1 MIADTINYQNLI
13 HRSESFIRPAS
24 MISFLTHIIII
35 GIAFY
40 GLPNFG
46 RKLPPDLTVISF
58 ELLKVVEETNL
69 DLAVKIN
76 PEKNIEI
83 KENEAKQDEKTFDDP
98 KKQITPSRQSEEL
111 NSPSQK
117 SDILI
122 SPSEKP
128 IIPISPSEKP
138 SIPISPI
145 QKPKKITKQEQP
157 IQKPKSNKQITNIQ
171 KPIMKPQIQKEKIK
185 KNKTN
190 PNALT
195 SVLKT
200 LEKVKETQ
208 KQKQI
213 AKNEKNKKEV
223 AVKKKRKVELESM
236 KNLVANAISS
246 KPKNLIKPIGIS
258 EIENS
263 RKILVFNKKHLERNQ
278 IDKKSKLSQNNEVL
292 VLENTTDGTACT
304 VLSAKKIINNK
315 SPLLIANSDQIV
327 EKTNEIHAKLKDL
340 GVRVKIDD
348 RENISLGFKLNDS
361 EVKGIPMR
369 IVIGLKEITLFKNP
383 CSKFFEC
390 KTTRETLKYH
400 HELMPQRG
408 NSDIIQDFLTFDARS
423 VEAPFENK
431 HFA

>member
-13 HRSESFIRPAS
+13 HRSESLIRPAS
-24 MISFLTHIIII
+24 MVSFLTHIIII
-35 GIAFY
+35 GIAVY

-83 KENEAKQDEKTFDDP
+83 KENEAKQDEKTFDEP
-98 KKQITPSRQSEEL
+98 IKQITPSRQSEEI
-111 NSPSQK
+111 NPPSQK
-117 SDILI
+117 SDIPI
-122 SPSEKP
+122 SPSKKP
-128 IIPISPSEKP
+128 SIPISPSKKP

-145 QKPKKITKQEQP
+145 QKPKTITKQEQP
-157 IQKPKSNKQITNIQ
+157 IQKPKSNKQIINIQ

-213 AKNEKNKKEV
+213 AEIEKNKKEV
-223 AVKKKRKVELESM
+223 AVKKKRKDELESM

-258 EIENS
+258 EIDMLKKHISNFWTPPIGAAGAENL
-263 RKILVFNKKHLERNQ
+263 IVDIFMEFNKEGYVLKAEWVNRGMN
-278 IDKKSKLSQNNEVL
+278 SNNSFYKAAANAAIRAVKDAEPM
-292 VLENTTDGTACT
+292 
-304 VLSAKKIINNK
+304 
-315 SPLLIANSDQIV
+315 PLPV
-327 EKTNEIHAKLKDL
+327 
-340 GVRVKIDD
+340 
-348 RENISLGFKLNDS
+348 
-361 EVKGIPMR
+361 
-369 IVIGLKEITLFKNP
+369 
-383 CSKFFEC
+383 SKFKEWR
-390 KTTRETLKYH
+390 T
-400 HELMPQRG
+400 
-408 NSDIIQDFLTFDARS
+408 LTFRFDPATM
-423 VEAPFENK
+423 FGGY
-431 HFA
+431 

>member
-1 MIADTINYQNLI
+1 MIADTVNYQNLI
-13 HRSESFIRPAS
+13 HRSESLIRPAS
-24 MISFLTHIIII
+24 MVSFLTHIIII
-35 GIAFY
+35 GIAVY

-83 KENEAKQDEKTFDDP
+83 KENVAKQDENTFDEP
-98 KKQITPSRQSEEL
+98 KKQITPSRQSEEI
-111 NSPSQK
+111 NPPSQK

-122 SPSEKP
+122 SPSK
-128 IIPISPSEKP
+128 KP

-145 QKPKKITKQEQP
+145 QKPKTITKQEQP
-157 IQKPKSNKQITNIQ
+157 IQKPESNKQIINIQ
-171 KPIMKPQIQKEKIK
+171 KPIMKPQIQKEKI

-213 AKNEKNKKEV
+213 AEIEKNKKEV
-223 AVKKKRKVELESM
+223 AFKKKRKDELESM

-258 EIENS
+258 EIDMLKKHISNFWTPPIGAAGAENL
-263 RKILVFNKKHLERNQ
+263 IVDIFMEFNKEGYVLKAEWVNRGMN
-278 IDKKSKLSQNNEVL
+278 SNNSFYKAAANAAIRAVKDAEPM
-292 VLENTTDGTACT
+292 
-304 VLSAKKIINNK
+304 
-315 SPLLIANSDQIV
+315 PLPV
-327 EKTNEIHAKLKDL
+327 
-340 GVRVKIDD
+340 
-348 RENISLGFKLNDS
+348 
-361 EVKGIPMR
+361 
-369 IVIGLKEITLFKNP
+369 
-383 CSKFFEC
+383 SKFKEWR
-390 KTTRETLKYH
+390 T
-400 HELMPQRG
+400 
-408 NSDIIQDFLTFDARS
+408 LTFRFDPATM
-423 VEAPFENK
+423 FGGY
-431 HFA
+431 

>member
-13 HRSESFIRPAS
+13 HRSESLIRPAS
-24 MISFLTHIIII
+24 MVSFLTHIIII
-35 GIAFY
+35 GIAVY

-83 KENEAKQDEKTFDDP
+83 KENVAKQDENTFDEP
-98 KKQITPSRQSEEL
+98 KKQITPSRQSAEI
-111 NSPSQK
+111 NPPSQK

-122 SPSEKP
+122 SPSK
-128 IIPISPSEKP
+128 KP

-145 QKPKKITKQEQP
+145 QKPKTITKQDQP
-157 IQKPKSNKQITNIQ
+157 IQKPESNKQIINIQ
-171 KPIMKPQIQKEKIK
+171 KPIIKPQIQKEKIK

-213 AKNEKNKKEV
+213 AENEKNKKEV
-223 AVKKKRKVELESM
+223 AVKKKRKDELESM

-246 KPKNLIKPIGIS
+246 KPKNFIKPIGIS
-258 EIENS
+258 EIDMLKKHISNFWTPPIGAAGAENL
-263 RKILVFNKKHLERNQ
+263 IVDIFMEFNKEGYVLKAEWVNRGMN
-278 IDKKSKLSQNNEVL
+278 SNNSFYKAAANAAIRAVKDAEPM
-292 VLENTTDGTACT
+292 
-304 VLSAKKIINNK
+304 
-315 SPLLIANSDQIV
+315 PLPV
-327 EKTNEIHAKLKDL
+327 
-340 GVRVKIDD
+340 
-348 RENISLGFKLNDS
+348 
-361 EVKGIPMR
+361 
-369 IVIGLKEITLFKNP
+369 
-383 CSKFFEC
+383 SKFKEWR
-390 KTTRETLKYH
+390 T
-400 HELMPQRG
+400 
-408 NSDIIQDFLTFDARS
+408 LTFRFDPATM
-423 VEAPFENK
+423 FGGY
-431 HFA
+431 

>member
-13 HRSESFIRPAS
+13 HRSESLIRPAS
-24 MISFLTHIIII
+24 MVSFLTHIIII
-35 GIAFY
+35 GIAVY

-83 KENEAKQDEKTFDDP
+83 KENVAKHDENTVDEP
-98 KKQITPSRQSEEL
+98 KKQITPSRQSEEI

-122 SPSEKP
+122 SPSK
-128 IIPISPSEKP
+128 KP

-145 QKPKKITKQEQP
+145 QKPKTITKQNQP
-157 IQKPKSNKQITNIQ
+157 IQKPESKKQIINIQ

-213 AKNEKNKKEV
+213 VENEKNKKEV
-223 AVKKKRKVELESM
+223 AVKKKRKDELESM

-258 EIENS
+258 EIDMLKKHISNFWTPPIGAAGAENL
-263 RKILVFNKKHLERNQ
+263 IVDIFMEFNKEGYVLKAEWVNRGMN
-278 IDKKSKLSQNNEVL
+278 SNNSFYKAAANAAIRAVKDAEPM
-292 VLENTTDGTACT
+292 
-304 VLSAKKIINNK
+304 
-315 SPLLIANSDQIV
+315 PLPV
-327 EKTNEIHAKLKDL
+327 
-340 GVRVKIDD
+340 
-348 RENISLGFKLNDS
+348 
-361 EVKGIPMR
+361 
-369 IVIGLKEITLFKNP
+369 
-383 CSKFFEC
+383 SKFKEWR
-390 KTTRETLKYH
+390 T
-400 HELMPQRG
+400 
-408 NSDIIQDFLTFDARS
+408 LTFRFDPATM
-423 VEAPFENK
+423 FGGY
-431 HFA
+431 

>member
-13 HRSESFIRPAS
+13 HRSESLIRPAS
-24 MISFLTHIIII
+24 MVSFLTHIVII
-35 GIAFY
+35 GIAVY

-83 KENEAKQDEKTFDDP
+83 KENVAKQDENTVDEP
-98 KKQITPSRQSEEL
+98 NKQITPSRQSEEI
-111 NSPSQK
+111 NPSSQK

-122 SPSEKP
+122 SPSK
-128 IIPISPSEKP
+128 KP

-145 QKPKKITKQEQP
+145 QKPKTITKQEQP
-157 IQKPKSNKQITNIQ
+157 IQKPESNKQIINIQ

-213 AKNEKNKKEV
+213 AENEKNKKEV
-223 AVKKKRKVELESM
+223 ADKKKRKDELESM

-258 EIENS
+258 EIDMLKKHISNFWTPPIGAAGAENL
-263 RKILVFNKKHLERNQ
+263 IVDIFMEFNKEGYVLKAEWVNRGMN
-278 IDKKSKLSQNNEVL
+278 SNNSFYKAAANAAIRAVKDAEPM
-292 VLENTTDGTACT
+292 
-304 VLSAKKIINNK
+304 
-315 SPLLIANSDQIV
+315 PLPV
-327 EKTNEIHAKLKDL
+327 
-340 GVRVKIDD
+340 
-348 RENISLGFKLNDS
+348 
-361 EVKGIPMR
+361 
-369 IVIGLKEITLFKNP
+369 
-383 CSKFFEC
+383 SKFKEWR
-390 KTTRETLKYH
+390 T
-400 HELMPQRG
+400 
-408 NSDIIQDFLTFDARS
+408 LTFRFDPATM
-423 VEAPFENK
+423 FGGY
-431 HFA
+431 

>member
-13 HRSESFIRPAS
+13 HRSESLIRPAS
-24 MISFLTHIIII
+24 MVSFLTHIIII
-35 GIAFY
+35 GFAVY

-83 KENEAKQDEKTFDDP
+83 KKNEAKQDEKTFDEP
-98 KKQITPSRQSEEL
+98 IKQITPSRQSEEI
-111 NSPSQK
+111 NPPSQK

-122 SPSEKP
+122 APSKKP
-128 IIPISPSEKP
+128 SIPISPSKKP
-138 SIPISPI
+138 IIPISPI
-145 QKPKKITKQEQP
+145 QKPKTITKQDQP
-157 IQKPKSNKQITNIQ
+157 IQKPESNKQIINIQ

-213 AKNEKNKKEV
+213 AENEKNKKEV
-223 AVKKKRKVELESM
+223 AVKKKRKDELESM

-258 EIENS
+258 EIDMLKKHISNFWTPPIGAAGAENL
-263 RKILVFNKKHLERNQ
+263 IVDIFMEFNKEGYVLKAEWVNRGMN
-278 IDKKSKLSQNNEVL
+278 SNNSFYKAAANAAIRAVKDAEPM
-292 VLENTTDGTACT
+292 
-304 VLSAKKIINNK
+304 
-315 SPLLIANSDQIV
+315 PLPV
-327 EKTNEIHAKLKDL
+327 
-340 GVRVKIDD
+340 
-348 RENISLGFKLNDS
+348 
-361 EVKGIPMR
+361 
-369 IVIGLKEITLFKNP
+369 
-383 CSKFFEC
+383 SKFKEWR
-390 KTTRETLKYH
+390 T
-400 HELMPQRG
+400 
-408 NSDIIQDFLTFDARS
+408 LTFRFDPATM
-423 VEAPFENK
+423 FGGY
-431 HFA
+431 

>member
-1 MIADTINYQNLI
+1 MIADTVNYQNLI
-13 HRSESFIRPAS
+13 HRSESLIRPAS
-24 MISFLTHIIII
+24 MVSFLTHIIII
-35 GIAFY
+35 GIAVY

-76 PEKNIEI
+76 PEKKLEI
-83 KENEAKQDEKTFDDP
+83 KENEVKQDEKTVDEP
-98 KKQITPSRQSEEL
+98 KKQITPSRQSEEI
-111 NSPSQK
+111 NPPSQK

-122 SPSEKP
+122 SPSK
-128 IIPISPSEKP
+128 KP

-145 QKPKKITKQEQP
+145 QKPKTITKQDQP
-157 IQKPKSNKQITNIQ
+157 IQKPESNKQIINIQ

-213 AKNEKNKKEV
+213 AEIEKNKKEV
-223 AVKKKRKVELESM
+223 AVKKKRKDELESM

-258 EIENS
+258 EIDMLKKHISNFWTPPIGAAGAENL
-263 RKILVFNKKHLERNQ
+263 IVDIFMEFNKEGYVLKAEWVNRGMN
-278 IDKKSKLSQNNEVL
+278 SNNSFYKAAANAAIRAVKDAEPM
-292 VLENTTDGTACT
+292 
-304 VLSAKKIINNK
+304 
-315 SPLLIANSDQIV
+315 PLPV
-327 EKTNEIHAKLKDL
+327 
-340 GVRVKIDD
+340 
-348 RENISLGFKLNDS
+348 
-361 EVKGIPMR
+361 
-369 IVIGLKEITLFKNP
+369 
-383 CSKFFEC
+383 SKFKEWR
-390 KTTRETLKYH
+390 T
-400 HELMPQRG
+400 
-408 NSDIIQDFLTFDARS
+408 LTFRFDPATM
-423 VEAPFENK
+423 FGGY
-431 HFA
+431 

>member
-13 HRSESFIRPAS
+13 HRSESLIRPAS
-24 MISFLTHIIII
+24 MVSFLTHIIII
-35 GIAFY
+35 GIAVY

-83 KENEAKQDEKTFDDP
+83 KENVAKQDENTVDEP
-98 KKQITPSRQSEEL
+98 KKQITPSRQSEEI
-111 NSPSQK
+111 NPPSQK

-122 SPSEKP
+122 SPSK
-128 IIPISPSEKP
+128 KP

-145 QKPKKITKQEQP
+145 QKPKTITKQDQP
-157 IQKPKSNKQITNIQ
+157 IQKPESNKQIINIQ

-213 AKNEKNKKEV
+213 AEIEKNKKEI
-223 AVKKKRKVELESM
+223 ADKKKRKDGLESM

-246 KPKNLIKPIGIS
+246 KPKNIIKPIGIS
-258 EIENS
+258 EIDMLKKHISNFWTPPIGAAGAENL
-263 RKILVFNKKHLERNQ
+263 IVDIFMEFNKEGYVLKAEWVNRGMN
-278 IDKKSKLSQNNEVL
+278 SNNSFYKAAANAAIRAVKDAEPM
-292 VLENTTDGTACT
+292 
-304 VLSAKKIINNK
+304 
-315 SPLLIANSDQIV
+315 PLPV
-327 EKTNEIHAKLKDL
+327 
-340 GVRVKIDD
+340 
-348 RENISLGFKLNDS
+348 
-361 EVKGIPMR
+361 
-369 IVIGLKEITLFKNP
+369 
-383 CSKFFEC
+383 SKFKEWR
-390 KTTRETLKYH
+390 T
-400 HELMPQRG
+400 
-408 NSDIIQDFLTFDARS
+408 LTFRFDPATM
-423 VEAPFENK
+423 FGGY
-431 HFA
+431 

>member
-13 HRSESFIRPAS
+13 HRSESLIRPAS
-24 MISFLTHIIII
+24 MVSFLTHIIII
-35 GIAFY
+35 GIAVY

-83 KENEAKQDEKTFDDP
+83 KENVAKQDENTVDKP
-98 KKQITPSRQSEEL
+98 KKQITPSSQSEEI
-111 NSPSQK
+111 NPPSQK
-117 SDILI
+117 SDILT
-122 SPSEKP
+122 PQ
-128 IIPISPSEKP
+128 SEKP

-145 QKPKKITKQEQP
+145 QKPKTITKQDQP
-157 IQKPKSNKQITNIQ
+157 IQKPESNKQIINIQ

-213 AKNEKNKKEV
+213 AENEKNKKEV
-223 AVKKKRKVELESM
+223 AVKKKRKDELESM

-258 EIENS
+258 EIDMLKKHISNFWTPPIGAAGAENL
-263 RKILVFNKKHLERNQ
+263 IVDIFMEFNKEGYVLKAEWVNRGMN
-278 IDKKSKLSQNNEVL
+278 SNNSFYKAAANAAIRAVKDAEPM
-292 VLENTTDGTACT
+292 
-304 VLSAKKIINNK
+304 
-315 SPLLIANSDQIV
+315 PLPV
-327 EKTNEIHAKLKDL
+327 
-340 GVRVKIDD
+340 
-348 RENISLGFKLNDS
+348 
-361 EVKGIPMR
+361 
-369 IVIGLKEITLFKNP
+369 
-383 CSKFFEC
+383 SKFKEWR
-390 KTTRETLKYH
+390 T
-400 HELMPQRG
+400 
-408 NSDIIQDFLTFDARS
+408 LTFRFDPATM
-423 VEAPFENK
+423 FGGY
-431 HFA
+431 

>member
-13 HRSESFIRPAS
+13 HRSESLIRPAS
-24 MISFLTHIIII
+24 MVSFLTHIIII
-35 GIAFY
+35 GIAVY

-76 PEKNIEI
+76 PEKNIGI
-83 KENEAKQDEKTFDDP
+83 KENVAKQDENTVDKP
-98 KKQITPSRQSEEL
+98 KKQIIPSRQSEEI
-111 NSPSQK
+111 NPPSQK

-122 SPSEKP
+122 SPSK
-128 IIPISPSEKP
+128 KP

-145 QKPKKITKQEQP
+145 QKPKTITKQDQP
-157 IQKPKSNKQITNIQ
+157 IQKPESNKQIINIQ

-213 AKNEKNKKEV
+213 AENEKNKKEV
-223 AVKKKRKVELESM
+223 AVKKKRKDELESM

-258 EIENS
+258 EIDMLKKHISNFWTPPIGAAGAENL
-263 RKILVFNKKHLERNQ
+263 IVDIFMEFNKEGYVLKAEWVNRGMN
-278 IDKKSKLSQNNEVL
+278 SNNSFYKAAANAAIRAVKDAEPM
-292 VLENTTDGTACT
+292 
-304 VLSAKKIINNK
+304 
-315 SPLLIANSDQIV
+315 PLPV
-327 EKTNEIHAKLKDL
+327 
-340 GVRVKIDD
+340 
-348 RENISLGFKLNDS
+348 
-361 EVKGIPMR
+361 
-369 IVIGLKEITLFKNP
+369 
-383 CSKFFEC
+383 SKFKEWR
-390 KTTRETLKYH
+390 T
-400 HELMPQRG
+400 
-408 NSDIIQDFLTFDARS
+408 LTFRFDPATM
-423 VEAPFENK
+423 FGGY
-431 HFA
+431 

>member
-1 MIADTINYQNLI
+1 MV
-13 HRSESFIRPAS
+13 
-24 MISFLTHIIII
+24 SFLTHIIII
-35 GIAFY
+35 GIAVY

-83 KENEAKQDEKTFDDP
+83 KENVAKQDENTVDAP
-98 KKQITPSRQSEEL
+98 KKQITPSRQIEEINL
-111 NSPSQK
+111 PSQK

-122 SPSEKP
+122 SPSK
-128 IIPISPSEKP
+128 KP

-145 QKPKKITKQEQP
+145 QKPKTITKQDQP
-157 IQKPKSNKQITNIQ
+157 IQKPESNKQIINIQ

-213 AKNEKNKKEV
+213 AENEKNKKEV
-223 AVKKKRKVELESM
+223 AVKKKRKDELESM

-258 EIENS
+258 EIDMLKKHISNFWTPPIGAAGAENL
-263 RKILVFNKKHLERNQ
+263 IVDIFMEFNKEGYVLKAEWVNRGMN
-278 IDKKSKLSQNNEVL
+278 SNNSFYKAAANAAIRAVKDAEPM
-292 VLENTTDGTACT
+292 
-304 VLSAKKIINNK
+304 
-315 SPLLIANSDQIV
+315 PLPV
-327 EKTNEIHAKLKDL
+327 
-340 GVRVKIDD
+340 
-348 RENISLGFKLNDS
+348 
-361 EVKGIPMR
+361 
-369 IVIGLKEITLFKNP
+369 
-383 CSKFFEC
+383 SKFKEWR
-390 KTTRETLKYH
+390 T
-400 HELMPQRG
+400 
-408 NSDIIQDFLTFDARS
+408 LTFRFDPATM
-423 VEAPFENK
+423 FGGY
-431 HFA
+431 

>member
-13 HRSESFIRPAS
+13 HRSESLIRPAS
-24 MISFLTHIIII
+24 MVSFLTHIIII
-35 GIAFY
+35 GIAVY

-83 KENEAKQDEKTFDDP
+83 KENVAKQDENTVDEP
-98 KKQITPSRQSEEL
+98 KKQITPSRESEEI
-111 NSPSQK
+111 NPPSQK

-122 SPSEKP
+122 SPSKKP
-128 IIPISPSEKP
+128 SIPISPSKKPSIPISPSKKP

-145 QKPKKITKQEQP
+145 QKPKTITKQDQP
-157 IQKPKSNKQITNIQ
+157 IQKPESNKQIINIQ

-213 AKNEKNKKEV
+213 AENEKNKKEV
-223 AVKKKRKVELESM
+223 AVKKKRKDELESM

-258 EIENS
+258 EIDMLKKHISNFWTPPIGAAGAENL
-263 RKILVFNKKHLERNQ
+263 IVDIFMEFNKEGYVLKAEWVNRGMN
-278 IDKKSKLSQNNEVL
+278 SNNSFYKAAANAAIRAVKDAEPM
-292 VLENTTDGTACT
+292 
-304 VLSAKKIINNK
+304 
-315 SPLLIANSDQIV
+315 PLPV
-327 EKTNEIHAKLKDL
+327 
-340 GVRVKIDD
+340 
-348 RENISLGFKLNDS
+348 
-361 EVKGIPMR
+361 
-369 IVIGLKEITLFKNP
+369 
-383 CSKFFEC
+383 SKFKEWR
-390 KTTRETLKYH
+390 T
-400 HELMPQRG
+400 
-408 NSDIIQDFLTFDARS
+408 LTFRFDPATM
-423 VEAPFENK
+423 FGGY
-431 HFA
+431 